1 MTNNILKE
9 VKNELINRGREPYVD
24 NFDQYISQNKIF
36 SIFFISKIIPELS
49 SILNTMNSLYK
60 NNEIIKLIICIC
72 SDSKEDFEETL
83 LHIKEDIS
91 CLIFNYES
99 KNKENFINKFNI
111 ITIPSMI
118 VLDKEGT
125 LIDSLNIQR
134 IKCLNENDFKGW
146 ENISKQKLFRIK
158 KPELGDVIKLDVHQ
172 HDLVFSDNDMK
183 GYGGSG
189 WICDICRTSY
199 SASVLNFFCPICG
212 WDICDVCYNKNKNN

>member
-83 LHIKEDIS
+83 LLIKEDIS

-99 KNKENFINKFNI
+99 KNKETFINKFNI

-134 IKCLNENDFKGW
+134 IKSLNENDFKGW
-146 ENISKQKLFRIK
+146 ENISIQKLFRIK

-212 WDICDVCYNKNKNN
+212 WDICDVCYIKNKNN